1 MAGILDDI
9 GPYLGIKN
17 ENDPLPEWRQ
27 KLDYLFGIQGSKWPE
42 GPPREM
48 QQGET
53 IEGEISDVMFGAD
66 KNVYYIVTEANGDKV
81 LLPQSSDM
89 DFQKGDDIEAT
100 RSSHGYEAWDN
111 SHGMGR

>member
-53 IEGEISDVMFGAD
+53 IEGEVTDVKFGAD
-66 KNVYYIVTEANGDKV
+66 KHVYYIVTTGSGDKV

-89 DFQKGDDIEAT
+89 DFEKGDDIEAT
-100 RSSHGYEAWDN
+100 RSSYGYEASADDR
-111 SHGMGR
+111 GMGR